1 MGPDRVIVGEI
12 RGAEV
17 VPMLLAMSQG
27 NDGSMSTLHADS
39 SAGVFSRLQMYMAMT
54 PERFSIEA
62 ANLMTANAVDVVVH
76 VTQLATNERVVTSIR
91 EVTGTEGGV
100 VTSHE
105 TFAPDRSGRAVP
117 AYSFSEVGV
126 GRLVRAGLDP
136 RFLTPSIASNWT
148 TSP

>member
-76 VTQLATNERVVTSIR
+76 VSQLSDNERVVTSVR
-91 EVTGTEGGV
+91 EVTGTEGGL

-105 TFAPDRSGRAVP
+105 VFAPDLTGRATP
-117 AYSFSEVGV
+117 AYNFSDHTMA
-126 GRLVRAGLDP
+126 RLVGAGFDR
-136 RFLTPSIASNWT
+136 RFLVHSGASRWERR
-148 TSP
+148 